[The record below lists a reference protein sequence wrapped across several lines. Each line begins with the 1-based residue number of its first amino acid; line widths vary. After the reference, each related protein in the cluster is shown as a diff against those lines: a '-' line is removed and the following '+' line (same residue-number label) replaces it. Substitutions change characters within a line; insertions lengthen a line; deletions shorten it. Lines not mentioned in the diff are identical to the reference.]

1 MFKMFTSSSIL
12 ISYLVLEERLRVG
25 SSHVEVL
32 GFLGV
37 FALSFFLF
45 VMVAF
50 QRLNAV
56 MTEWC
61 QKLPLYRLSVA
72 LIRST
77 SALRKKGF
85 T

>member
-1 MFKMFTSSSIL
+1 LDLCYF
-12 ISYLVLEERLRVG
+12 ISTTPLR
-25 SSHVEVL
+25 SAAEVL

-56 MTEWC
+56 FHSGS
-61 QKLPLYRLSVA
+61 LDVGLL
-72 LIRST
+72 
-77 SALRKKGF
+77 LRYGIF
-85 T
+85 

>member
-1 MFKMFTSSSIL
+1 
-12 ISYLVLEERLRVG
+12 
-25 SSHVEVL
+25 VL

-61 QKLPLYRLSVA
+61 QASKSARRTLSDDVADVLLVLTDVLFLRWQLKLLTSPVA
-72 LIRST
+72 PVVLEKNPTDRN
-77 SALRKKGF
+77 
-85 T
+85 